1 MPFNIDDEPK
11 MEYETPEALLHD
23 LRPQQIQGLLAHQ
36 ADIIRDYVDTAK
48 ELSDVAFQLPTG
60 SGKTLVGLLIG
71 EWRRRMKNERVVFLC
86 PTNQLVYQVSN
97 QANNKYGIRAIPFIG
112 PKSGYLSS
120 DKNDYQLADAI
131 AVTSYSSLFNIR
143 PFFENP
149 NLIILDDAH
158 AAESYISD
166 LWTLKIEKT
175 NAEHITLFKTI
186 VSILEPKISR
196 SDYLRI
202 IDNTSSNFDRN
213 WVEKLPSPIFSEIH
227 DEIFSAI
234 DIGVVSTNLSYS
246 WQNIKDHLPACHLY
260 FSSYE
265 ILIRPILAPTFTH
278 LPFVNAKQRLYMS
291 ATLGSSGELERI
303 SGRKNI
309 HRLKIPQN
317 YNKQGIGRRFFVIPE
332 RSLPEDEI
340 DEILIKMIEKTGRG
354 LFLCPDD
361 RTATQIKTQIGA
373 SLDYPIF
380 NAKEIEQSKAPFI
393 TEEKAV
399 AILSNRYDG
408 IDFPENE
415 CRLLIIY
422 GLSRATN
429 LQEKFII
436 TRMGAVSL
444 LNERI
449 LTRIIQA
456 FGRCTRSATDYSAVI
471 IRGEEITHQIMT
483 SEWRSYLHPEL
494 QAELEF
500 GIEQSKDLSQ
510 SQFLEN
516 LQLFLDQG
524 NDWKKAD
531 KYINNLRSHIN
542 QLDFS
547 GTKNLNDAVKH
558 EVDYQIAIWNG
569 DFISALDAARKVIT
583 ELNDSELRGYRA
595 LWYYLAGC
603 AAYDVYR
610 LGENSLLHIAQE
622 YFKLAQNATMTIRWL
637 NDLSRIKALNID
649 NNELEIDP
657 NLVNLIERME
667 SIIEKLGTVHD
678 RKFADREKEI
688 LDGINQKESKK
699 FEHSHMLLGELLGF
713 ESGNKETDGSPDPW
727 WIVNENLC
735 LIFEDH
741 SEAESD
747 SSFHIIKARQVALH
761 PNWVYENLPIS
772 KNGRVVTVLITPVN
786 LVDSA
791 AIPYLRNVCLWKLD
805 DFRNFCEKAIKVIR
819 DLRRTFPGSGDLAWR
834 SEAAQKYIDNR
845 ISPNLLIKDLEGKI
859 AADILIKKGG

>member
-1 MPFNIDDEPK
+1 
-11 MEYETPEALLHD
+11 
-23 LRPQQIQGLLAHQ
+23 
-36 ADIIRDYVDTAK
+36 
-48 ELSDVAFQLPTG
+48 
-60 SGKTLVGLLIG
+60 
-71 EWRRRMKNERVVFLC
+71 
-86 PTNQLVYQVSN
+86 
-97 QANNKYGIRAIPFIG
+97 
-112 PKSGYLSS
+112 
-120 DKNDYQLADAI
+120 
-131 AVTSYSSLFNIR
+131 
-143 PFFENP
+143 
-149 NLIILDDAH
+149 
-158 AAESYISD
+158 
-166 LWTLKIEKT
+166 
-175 NAEHITLFKTI
+175 
-186 VSILEPKISR
+186 
-196 SDYLRI
+196 
-202 IDNTSSNFDRN
+202 
-213 WVEKLPSPIFSEIH
+213 
-227 DEIFSAI
+227 
-234 DIGVVSTNLSYS
+234 
-246 WQNIKDHLPACHLY
+246 
-260 FSSYE
+260 
-265 ILIRPILAPTFTH
+265 
-278 LPFVNAKQRLYMS
+278 
-291 ATLGSSGELERI
+291 
-303 SGRKNI
+303 
-309 HRLKIPQN
+309 
-317 YNKQGIGRRFFVIPE
+317 
-332 RSLPEDEI
+332 
-340 DEILIKMIEKTGRG
+340 
-354 LFLCPDD
+354 
-361 RTATQIKTQIGA
+361 
-373 SLDYPIF
+373 
-380 NAKEIEQSKAPFI
+380 
-393 TEEKAV
+393 
-399 AILSNRYDG
+399 
-408 IDFPENE
+408 
-415 CRLLIIY
+415 
-422 GLSRATN
+422 
-429 LQEKFII
+429 
-436 TRMGAVSL
+436 
-444 LNERI
+444 
-449 LTRIIQA
+449 
-456 FGRCTRSATDYSAVI
+456 
-471 IRGEEITHQIMT
+471 MT

-657 NLVNLIERME
+657 NLVN
-667 SIIEKLGTVHD
+667 
-678 RKFADREKEI
+678 
-688 LDGINQKESKK
+688 
-699 FEHSHMLLGELLGF
+699 SHMLLGELLGF